1 VNSSIDEVI
10 SRGITPLKLAAFK
23 ALAEDP
29 EYLVLDVRSPQEY
42 TAGSIPGSWFIGLD
56 GQFAP
61 WVGSLIEN
69 IDQKI
74 ILITP
79 EGREKETV
87 TRLARVGYDN
97 AQGYLIGG
105 FSAWKTSGFEISSI
119 ENVTAQGFIDG
130 LEDGSIKNPIDTR
143 RPGEYES
150 GHICSVP
157 LHTLSLVLEEVKR
170 LNSEKIYHIHCAG
183 GYRSVIFSSIAKAN
197 GIKYAVNV
205 EGGFGAIKK
214 TNLKNQKIVATSNC
228 SL

>member
-1 VNSSIDEVI
+1 
-10 SRGITPLKLAAFK
+10 
-23 ALAEDP
+23 
-29 EYLVLDVRSPQEY
+29 
-42 TAGSIPGSWFIGLD
+42 
-56 GQFAP
+56 

-157 LHTLSLVLEEVKR
+157 LHTLSLVLEEVKH